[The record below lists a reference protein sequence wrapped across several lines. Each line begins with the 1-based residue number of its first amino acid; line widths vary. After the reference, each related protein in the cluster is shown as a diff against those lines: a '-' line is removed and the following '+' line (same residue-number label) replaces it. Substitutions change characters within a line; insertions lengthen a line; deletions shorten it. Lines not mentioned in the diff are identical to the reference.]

1 LNIADFNPGWWNLSQ
16 TLVWV
21 TNDIGRIANHAKI
34 MEIMDRLE
42 HSPHGSDASMLR
54 ALNLLM
60 QLQGPEGTVEVLRD
74 GSQDAPLATIMGAS
88 VGGHWS
94 AAHDALLHALSNG
107 SVRIWGRKDGV
118 AGSDFKTINSLDCCR
133 IKFIEDRRGW
143 HSWESPWA
151 VYKDSSLSER
161 GNEVFWD
168 MLRFEA
174 REILNF
180 WPFKAEP
187 SLVDL
192 NALFREEA
200 NRLRRPLKEKEVI
213 EIARNSGG
221 NFSREEIRKTKIALF
236 GRGKPGQIGPRKN
249 PAAPTA

>member
-1 LNIADFNPGWWNLSQ
+1 MTLPDSQ
-16 TLVWV
+16 S
-21 TNDIGRIANHAKI
+21 AKI

-74 GSQDAPLATIMGAS
+74 GSQERTAGYHYGAS

-133 IKFIEDRRGW
+133 IKFIEDRRGGTVGNR
-143 HSWESPWA
+143 HGP
-151 VYKDSSLSER
+151 VYKIVRSLER
-161 GNEVFWD
+161 GNEVFGTCC
-168 MLRFEA
+168 
-174 REILNF
+174 
-180 WPFKAEP
+180 
-187 SLVDL
+187 DL
-192 NALFREEA
+192 KPERYLIFGHSKP
-200 NRLRRPLKEKEVI
+200 NRPWSTLMPCFAKKR
-213 EIARNSGG
+213 
-221 NFSREEIRKTKIALF
+221 
-236 GRGKPGQIGPRKN
+236 IG
-249 PAAPTA
+249 